1 MERKTRNLLTFLV
14 AAAFLFL
21 GAVVQAAQPVGH
33 DAWGKDVLENGTWA
47 EVSAWLK
54 ETKDAVELGD
64 ASIIIEVNATDGDAG
79 FQIFLDGDGWKNAR
93 VYDSNGDRI
102 LMVIATGG
110 VRTIGGGTEL
120 FMESSEPE
128 YEDLDGMQALI
139 ELLPEGEYFFLART
153 TDNNWATGTAELT
166 HDIPAEPEIVTPAPP
181 EDEDECS
188 TGVFVDSAVIE
199 WDPVDT
205 DIWGETGIEIVAYQ
219 VIVEAE
225 DEEGPDRKFS
235 VTVPADTT
243 MVTVPEEVLAAGM
256 EFKFEILAIEES
268 GNQTITESCFETE
281 EE

>member
-1 MERKTRNLLTFLV
+1 MRRDIRYLLLGLAAV
-14 AAAFLFL
+14 AVLIP
-21 GAVVQAAQPVGH
+21 GSAVEAAQPIDH
-33 DAWGKDVLENGTWA
+33 DAWGKEVLENGTWA

-64 ASIIIEVNATDGDAG
+64 ASIIIEVNATDGDTG

-128 YEDLDGMQALI
+128 YEDLDGMQELLD
-139 ELLPEGEYFFLART
+139 LLPEGEYNFLART
-153 TDNNWATGTAELT
+153 TDLNWARGTAELT
-166 HDIPAEPEIVTPAPP
+166 HDIPAEPEIITPAPP
-181 EDEDECS
+181 EDEDECT
-188 TGVFVDSAVIE
+188 TGVFVDSVVIE
-199 WDPVDT
+199 WDPVET
-205 DIWGETGIEIVAYQ
+205 DIWGESEIEIEGYQ

-225 DEEGPDRKFS
+225 DEDGPDRHFS

-281 EE
+281 E

>member
-1 MERKTRNLLTFLV
+1 MTRSIRNLLLV
-14 AAAFLFL
+14 LA
-21 GAVVQAAQPVGH
+21 AVVVLIPGTVVEAAQPLDH
-33 DAWGKDVLENGTWA
+33 DAWSEDILDNGTWA

-54 ETKDAVELGD
+54 ETKDVIELGD
-64 ASIIIEVNATDGDAG
+64 ASIIIEVNGTDGDAG
-79 FQIFLDGDGWKNAR
+79 FQVFLDGDGWENAR
-93 VYDSNGDRI
+93 VYDSNGIRI
-102 LMVIATGG
+102 LRVSATAG
-110 VRTIGGGTEL
+110 VRNIGGGTEL

-153 TDNNWATGTAELT
+153 TDNNWATSTAELT

-181 EDEDECS
+181 DNEDECS

-199 WDPVDT
+199 WDPLET
-205 DIWGETGIEIVAYQ
+205 DIWGGSEIEIEGCQ
-219 VIVEAE
+219 VIVEALAE
-225 DEEGPDRKFS
+225 DGPDRYFS